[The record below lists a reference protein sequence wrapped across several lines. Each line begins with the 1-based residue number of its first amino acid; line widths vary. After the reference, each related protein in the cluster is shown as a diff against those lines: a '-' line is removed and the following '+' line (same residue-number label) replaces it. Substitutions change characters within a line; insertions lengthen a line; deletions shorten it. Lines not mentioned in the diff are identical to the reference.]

1 MYLLNV
7 MVEIYEINDK
17 EVKLS
22 LNNYLI
28 INNDEQKYNYSS
40 NGYQYNDT
48 KNKTLAY
55 YLNNTYLN
63 KLSYKDSIKETKF
76 ANGLYSNTTN
86 FDYTKVL
93 KETIDTKM
101 SLLSLGDPILNNKLT
116 NYFMSTG
123 IDKNSNNMYVFQ
135 NDFKLYTKSSSTSL
149 KIVPVISIDKDKLT
163 KGTGTIDSPLE
174 VE

>member
-1 MYLLNV
+1 
-7 MVEIYEINDK
+7 
-17 EVKLS
+17 
-22 LNNYLI
+22 
-28 INNDEQKYNYSS
+28 
-40 NGYQYNDT
+40 
-48 KNKTLAY
+48 
-55 YLNNTYLN
+55 
-63 KLSYKDSIKETKF
+63 
-76 ANGLYSNTTN
+76 
-86 FDYTKVL
+86 
-93 KETIDTKM
+93 M

-163 KGTGTIDSPLE
+163 KGTGTINSPLE

>member
-1 MYLLNV
+1 MGNDIWR
-7 MVEIYEINDK
+7 IYEINDK

-63 KLSYKDSIKETKF
+63 KLSYKDLIKEKTKF

-163 KGTGTIDSPLE
+163 KKRYRNYK
-174 VE
+174 